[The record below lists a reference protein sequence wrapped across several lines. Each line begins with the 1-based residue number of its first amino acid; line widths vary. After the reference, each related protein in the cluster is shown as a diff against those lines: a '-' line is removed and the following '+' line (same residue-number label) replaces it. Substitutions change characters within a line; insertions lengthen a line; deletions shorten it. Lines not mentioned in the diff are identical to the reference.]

1 MRRRLAD
8 ERGFTLVELIVGM
21 ASGTV
26 LIAAAF
32 LLVQVAVKT
41 QVDASSRVEALQ
53 LGRAAVNDI
62 TRSLRAQ
69 TCLGD
74 GSPSFLAGSDTSVQ
88 LYTSVASAQTD
99 YQRVQRRTITFVP
112 DATGDKGRIEETT
125 QLGVGRPPDV
135 TSWNAA
141 ETRVIANG
149 VKLISGTPFFRYYT
163 FTGSPASATLL
174 LTTPLS
180 AGDLYRVVRV
190 QVAFQTSTDRV
201 SQDLP
206 SLRFEN
212 AATARTADPDAQEG
226 TLPCV

>member
-1 MRRRLAD
+1 MRQRLSD
-8 ERGFTLVELIVGM
+8 ERGFTLIELLVSM
-21 ASGTV
+21 VAGTV

-32 LLVQVAVKT
+32 MLVQVAVKT
-41 QVDASSRVEALQ
+41 QVDASSRVAALQ
-53 LGRAAVNDI
+53 LGRGAVNDI

-74 GSPSFLAGSDTSVQ
+74 GSPAFLAGSDTSVQ

-112 DATGDKGRIEETT
+112 DATGGKGRITETT

-141 ETRVIANG
+141 ETRVIADG
-149 VKLISGTPFFRYYT
+149 VQLVSGTPFLRYYT
-163 FTGSPASATLL
+163 FTGTPASATLL

-190 QVAFQTSTDRV
+190 QVAFQTTTDRV
-201 SQDLP
+201 SQTLP
-206 SLRFEN
+206 TLRFEN
-212 AATARTADPDAQEG
+212 SATARTADPDAQEG
-226 TLPCV
+226 TLPCA